1 MATTLTPNMRSNRAS
16 TAAAIRL
23 PNNRFR
29 MAANEAPSVGWQQV
43 ICKKWACAVHQLLLA
58 ELCTTRAQTH
68 AIVAMTVFMNNKF

>member
-1 MATTLTPNMRSNRAS
+1 MATRLTPKMRNNRAS

-43 ICKKWACAVHQLLLA
+43 ICEKGHACTVQLFA
-58 ELCTTRAQTH
+58 QPESQTH
-68 AIVAMTVFMNNKF
+68 AIVTVAMTVFMNNKI